1 MDVFIVLQYIVLV
14 LLNHKTVILLF
25 MVFVVFGL
33 SGVMIRT
40 IMDGV
45 MVLQYMDLRTAL
57 DAVSSG
63 LLEPVVDVIVP
74 HGIVVV

>member
-33 SGVMIRT
+33 SGVMILT

-45 MVLQYMDLRTAL
+45 LVLQYMDLKTVL
-57 DAVSSG
+57 DVASSG
-63 LLEPVVDVIVP
+63 ILEPQDLQRQVMDFEEM
-74 HGIVVV
+74 